1 MLQFKTYFTN
11 ADTYGQVAFHQLTM
25 SPECFHTVLSLSTC
39 GQMGRQGPTQE
50 MCDHHYDLQ
59 SSVRVSEDGNFAGA
73 QIWTVPKSSMYRF
86 EVFGSRGGLAVDD
99 QKQHKDTLGTLV
111 ETKLYFEKGESIFF
125 AVGQQ
130 GDDAC
135 PVSVDV
141 DTRLPPYCTV
151 SSANGWHRGGAGGGG
166 ATIVFKMLNDS
177 RPLALIVAG
186 GGKGQRITE
195 YVAEGEMSQ
204 ADGDPVTMTAW
215 DTELLL
221 NRSLDGHPPCHQMDD
236 DGHEYWMPSGG
247 FGLGGGTCGDRGLG
261 GPTVAGA
268 SLSGKSFIHSSA
280 GWFDITT
287 GHHSDAGLVE
297 VFVDS
302 CHCPY
307 HCMWLENEDVY
318 QPTCLCPS
326 NRTSTKG
333 CQDIK
338 KDSLDLTTNFMLM
351 IIISGVITVLLSLCC
366 VGLYLRRQAV
376 KARHPTS
383 IKKIAS
389 FFCPCVHFYNTPVN
403 IAGHTLSQIQRP
415 PAVMHTNPNY
425 DRIDLNNSDQ
435 GLKEIPRKYLKLTRQ
450 GAFGE
455 VYYGLLSN
463 VPMVDGDLAVAVKT
477 LPQAVNEQTEM
488 DFLMEAVILSK
499 FNHPNIVK
507 FIGVCF
513 NERPHY
519 LVLELLEGG
528 NLKSFLLQ
536 ARPKWEQP
544 SQLTVLDLLR
554 LSLDVARGCQHLEEK
569 HFIHRDIAARNCLLT
584 TKGPNRMA
592 KIADF
597 GMARD
602 IYRSD
607 YYKKS
612 GKALLPVKWMP
623 PEAFLDGVFS
633 SKTDVWSFGI
643 LMWEVFSLGHM
654 PYPGCSNEEVMNLV
668 AQGGRLDSPGGC
680 PSAVVHFIASSV
692 KHDERIFP
700 NGSRAD
706 FIEKKDFI
714 LIRSVR
720 EGIKM

>member
-1 MLQFKTYFTN
+1 IVLYATLEKADSFVAIDDIETVDCDSEPREEVTCPGDRPFHCYGSDVCLSRDQVCDRHEDCLCREDEQNMMCDNIPPKGLLNLDTCDFPSGQCLWYNVRSRTSGDFRWEKVVDSITSQTFNRLHPLRSNSSLTQFEIKRDESYLHVKLNGKWKLNEAILRSVSFEPNYESQHCQIRFWYLIDDDDPRSAVLKLELIQLKRFNKIKPILLWESPSVNQAGFHRGVFQRAVVSLPVKLTNVSFMLQFKTYFTN
-11 ADTYGQVAFHQLTM
+11 ADTYGQVALHQLTM

-73 QIWTVPKSSMYRF
+73 QIWTVPKSSIYRF
-86 EVFGSRGGLAVDD
+86 EVFGSRGGMAVDD
-99 QKQHKDTLGTLV
+99 QKQHKDILGTLV

-195 YVAEGEMSQ
+195 YVTEGETAQ

-287 GHHSDAGLVE
+287 GHHSEAGLVE

-302 CHCPY
+302 CHCSY

-351 IIISGVITVLLSLCC
+351 IIISGVVTVLLSLCC

-435 GLKEIPRKYLKLTRQ
+435 GLKEIPRKYLKLARQ
-450 GAFGE
+450 VVAIIT
-455 VYYGLLSN
+455 
-463 VPMVDGDLAVAVKT
+463 VDVV
-477 LPQAVNEQTEM
+477 
-488 DFLMEAVILSK
+488 
-499 FNHPNIVK
+499 
-507 FIGVCF
+507 
-513 NERPHY
+513 
-519 LVLELLEGG
+519 LV
-528 NLKSFLLQ
+528 
-536 ARPKWEQP
+536 
-544 SQLTVLDLLR
+544 TV
-554 LSLDVARGCQHLEEK
+554 
-569 HFIHRDIAARNCLLT
+569 
-584 TKGPNRMA
+584 
-592 KIADF
+592 
-597 GMARD
+597 
-602 IYRSD
+602 
-607 YYKKS
+607 
-612 GKALLPVKWMP
+612 
-623 PEAFLDGVFS
+623 
-633 SKTDVWSFGI
+633 
-643 LMWEVFSLGHM
+643 
-654 PYPGCSNEEVMNLV
+654 
-668 AQGGRLDSPGGC
+668 
-680 PSAVVHFIASSV
+680 
-692 KHDERIFP
+692 
-700 NGSRAD
+700 
-706 FIEKKDFI
+706 
-714 LIRSVR
+714 
-720 EGIKM
+720 